1 MCWRRWYA
9 QGAMEK
15 GKSDSETTVHFT
27 VGSLRQTSCR
37 AGGVDF
43 KGELGLVKAALLYA
57 DGVELISV
65 GASFAAGMDELGRLA
80 TPEKL
85 ILLRRFLPDMD
96 LGGTPAE
103 TERFLGQM
111 DALIEKLRRRRRLS
125 REEVIM
131 LTYLQGEWGKIE
143 RVVDGT
149 MQKWGAEDFMVAL
162 RSGRL
167 GLSPFSNMAPAD
179 ILKLGMGTSASTQPL
194 ADKAWEEY
202 QRTVLEAVSNK
213 ATHPLFDDLTG
224 DIVGQAVRKGLIR
237 PTAGAKRRGRHA
249 GFSGDILQRLPMFER
264 ASVSDVL
271 EIQDELSEYLGAFR
285 DAVASSAATIEAAP
299 WSVDDFA
306 EEADVVFRE
315 SVAPAVGRIEERVE
329 RDRDL
334 RELTLRYGPPLL
346 AAPSSIG
353 AFLGGQWALGG
364 LAVLAAGLSTVAAA
378 RSSRTRVEQ
387 ERLYFYYRAGK
398 RLRLRR

>member
-1 MCWRRWYA
+1 
-9 QGAMEK
+9 
-15 GKSDSETTVHFT
+15 
-27 VGSLRQTSCR
+27 
-37 AGGVDF
+37 
-43 KGELGLVKAALLYA
+43 
-57 DGVELISV
+57 
-65 GASFAAGMDELGRLA
+65 
-80 TPEKL
+80 
-85 ILLRRFLPDMD
+85 
-96 LGGTPAE
+96 
-103 TERFLGQM
+103 
-111 DALIEKLRRRRRLS
+111 
-125 REEVIM
+125 
-131 LTYLQGEWGKIE
+131 
-143 RVVDGT
+143 
-149 MQKWGAEDFMVAL
+149 
-162 RSGRL
+162 
-167 GLSPFSNMAPAD
+167 
-179 ILKLGMGTSASTQPL
+179 MGTSASTQPL

-213 ATHPLFDDLTG
+213 ATYPLFDDLTG
-224 DIVGQAVRKGLIR
+224 DIVEQAIRKGLIR

-271 EIQDELSEYLGAFR
+271 EIRDELSEYLGAFR

-315 SVAPAVGRIEERVE
+315 SVAPTVGRIEERVE

>member
-1 MCWRRWYA
+1 
-9 QGAMEK
+9 MEK

-85 ILLRRFLPDMD
+85 ILRRFLPDMD

-202 QRTVLEAVSNK
+202 QRTVLEAVSDK
-213 ATHPLFDDLTG
+213 ATYPLFDDLPGTSSG
-224 DIVGQAVRKGLIR
+224 GRSGKGSYD
-237 PTAGAKRRGRHA
+237 PRRGRNGA
-249 GFSGDILQRLPMFER
+249 GGTP
-264 ASVSDVL
+264 ASPETSCKGCRCSRGL
-271 EIQDELSEYLGAFR
+271 AFR
-285 DAVASSAATIEAAP
+285 MCS
-299 WSVDDFA
+299 
-306 EEADVVFRE
+306 R
-315 SVAPAVGRIEERVE
+315 
-329 RDRDL
+329 
-334 RELTLRYGPPLL
+334 
-346 AAPSSIG
+346 
-353 AFLGGQWALGG
+353 
-364 LAVLAAGLSTVAAA
+364 
-378 RSSRTRVEQ
+378 SRTSCPSTSGPSGT
-387 ERLYFYYRAGK
+387 L
-398 RLRLRR
+398 